1 MKLLVEG
8 PLVDEAAGVRSGQVL
23 IEDGVITK
31 VGADLGRPDLAFG
44 EGHLIFPGFG
54 DLHVHLRQGQPHK
67 ETFETGVAAALN
79 GGVCFMLDM
88 PNNPDPP
95 VTAEGLEAKRALA
108 GDWPVDLDF
117 YAGVGPG
124 TRPFHHRFYK
134 AYVGPSIGPLFF
146 HDDADLE
153 ETLQHYG
160 GRRLTFH
167 CEDPVVMRAAA
178 SAAEHED
185 RRPPEAELK
194 AVRTVMELGKKYG
207 FQVHVAHLSVAGSL
221 DLLDDRAVCEVGP
234 HHLYFDRENRLEVER
249 DPWLKMNP
257 PLRSRENR
265 LALLEAFRQGRI
277 DYLATDHAPHTR
289 EEKGSDNPSGVP
301 LLDTYGAFVAWLL
314 VDQGF
319 TPEHLARHCCTLP
332 GLFMERKVG
341 RIAPGFRGHLAVLD
355 LNHPWTVRAEDV
367 RTKCGWSPFEGETL
381 PGRVAVTVAS
391 GRVFREGREVT

>member
-1 MKLLVEG
+1 MRLLVEG
-8 PLVDEAAGVRSGQVL
+8 PLVDAAEGVRPGQVL
-23 IEDGVITK
+23 IEDGTITR
-31 VGADLGRPDLAFG
+31 VGADLGRPDLSFG

-95 VTAEGLEAKRALA
+95 VTAEGLEAKRRAA
-108 GDWPVDLDF
+108 GEHPVDLDF

-146 HDDADLE
+146 HDQEDLE
-153 ETLQHYG
+153 ETLRHYA
-160 GRRLTFH
+160 GRRITFH
-167 CEDPVVMRAAA
+167 CEDPEVMRECAGAAA
-178 SAAEHED
+178 HED
-185 RRPPEAELK
+185 RRPPEAELR
-194 AVRTVMELGKKYG
+194 AVETVVALGQKYG

-221 DLLDDRAVCEVGP
+221 ELVDGGVTEVGP
-234 HHLYFDRENRLEVER
+234 HHLYFDRENRLQAQRNE
-249 DPWLKMNP
+249 WLKMNP

-277 DYLATDHAPHTR
+277 DYLATDHAPHTTA
-289 EEKGSDNPSGVP
+289 EKAADNPSGVP

-314 VDQGF
+314 VEQGF
-319 TPEHLARHCCTLP
+319 TPEHLCRHCCTLP
-332 GLFMERKVG
+332 GMFMERPVG
-341 RIAPGFRGHLAVLD
+341 RIAPGYRGHLAVLN
-355 LNHPWTVRAEDV
+355 LEQPWTVRAEDV

-381 PGRVAVTVAS
+381 PGRVELTVAS
-391 GRVFREGREVT
+391 GRVFRQGREVT